1 MKLALLSD
9 LHANA
14 RALEA
19 CLTHAQAQGANQW
32 ALLGDLVGYGPEPE
46 AVVAQCQRMAEAGG
60 TVLRGNHDAMAVTP
74 PVPASRQGEFTARWT
89 HERLSEADRQWL
101 ASLPLT
107 VRLESVMV
115 VHASV
120 NEPEQWRYVEDEGSA
135 ARSLQAAT
143 DQYPEVRFVMGGHVH
158 HQTLYYRGQGGQLM
172 RFTPVPGVPIPVPAH
187 RRWIATVGSVGQ
199 PRDGDT
205 RAGYALLDLDR
216 HQLTFWRVRYDHV
229 AAAHAV
235 RAAGL
240 DEALARRLESGR

>member
-19 CLTHAQAQGANQW
+19 CLAHAQAQGANQW

-46 AVVAQCQRMAEAGG
+46 AVVAQCQRMAEAGA

-205 RAGYALLDLDR
+205 RAAYVLLDLTQ

>member
-19 CLTHAQAQGANQW
+19 CLAHAQAQGANQW

-46 AVVAQCQRMAEAGG
+46 AVVAQCQRMAEAGA

-235 RAAGL
+235 RAAG
-240 DEALARRLESGR
+240 

>member
-9 LHANA
+9 LHANE
-14 RALEA
+14 RALLA
-19 CLTHAQAQGANQW
+19 CLDHATAQGADQW
-32 ALLGDLVGYGPEPE
+32 AILGDLVGYGPEPE
-46 AVVAQCQRMAEAGG
+46 AVVARCQQWATDGA
-60 TVLRGNHDAMAVTP
+60 TVLRGNHEDLAITP
-74 PVPASRQGEFTARWT
+74 PTKAERQGEFTARWT
-89 HERLSEADRQWL
+89 HERLTPSQRQWL
-101 ASLPLT
+101 AQLPLT
-107 VRLESVMV
+107 AQRGPVLL

-143 DQYPEVRFVMGGHVH
+143 QAHPDVRFVMGGHVH

-172 RFTPVPGVPIPVPAH
+172 RFKPVPGVPIPVPAYRH
-187 RRWIATVGSVGQ
+187 WIATVGSVGQ

-205 RAGYALLDLDR
+205 RAAYALLDLDK
-216 HQLTFWRVRYDHV
+216 HLLTFWRIRYDHA

-240 DEALARRLESGR
+240 DEALARRLETGR

>member
-46 AVVAQCQRMAEAGG
+46 AVVAQCQRMAEAGA

-199 PRDGDT
+199 PRDGDR

>member
-46 AVVAQCQRMAEAGG
+46 AVVAQCQRMAEAGA

-107 VRLESVMV
+107 LRLESVMV

>member
-14 RALEA
+14 RALQA
-19 CLTHAQAQGANQW
+19 CLTHAHAQGANQW

-46 AVVAQCQRMAEAGG
+46 AVVTQCQRMAEAGA
-60 TVLRGNHDAMAVTP
+60 TVLRGNHEAMAVTP
-74 PVPASRQGEFTARWT
+74 PVQASRHGEFTARWT
-89 HERLSEADRQWL
+89 HDQLSDAQRQWL
-101 ASLPLT
+101 AGLPLT
-107 VRLESVMV
+107 ARLDTVMM

-135 ARSLQAAT
+135 ARSLHAAT
-143 DQYPEVRFVMGGHVH
+143 DRHPEVRFVMGGHVH
-158 HQTLYYRGQGGQLM
+158 HQRLYYRGQRGQLM
-172 RFTPVPGVPIPVPAH
+172 RFAPAPGVPIPVLPH
-187 RRWIATVGSVGQ
+187 RHWVATVGSVGQ
-199 PRDGDT
+199 PRDGDP
-205 RAGYALLDLDR
+205 RAAYALLDLDQ
-216 HQLTFWRVRYDHV
+216 HQLTFWRVGYDHL

>member
-19 CLTHAQAQGANQW
+19 CLAHAQAQGANQW

-46 AVVAQCQRMAEAGG
+46 AVVAQCQRMAEAGA

-240 DEALARRLESGR
+240 DEALAHRLESGR

>member
-19 CLTHAQAQGANQW
+19 CLAHAQAQGANQW

-46 AVVAQCQRMAEAGG
+46 AVVAQCQRMAEAGA

-216 HQLTFWRVRYDHV
+216 HQLTFWRVRYDHL

>member
-14 RALEA
+14 RALQA
-19 CLTHAQAQGANQW
+19 CLDHARTQGADQW

-46 AVVAQCQRMAEAGG
+46 AVVDQCQRLAEEGA

-74 PVPASRQGEFTARWT
+74 PAQASRQGEFTARWT
-89 HERLSEADRQWL
+89 HDRLSDAQRHWL
-101 ASLPLT
+101 AHLPLT
-107 VRLESVMV
+107 ARIDAVLL

-135 ARSLQAAT
+135 GRSLQAAT
-143 DQYPEVRFVMGGHVH
+143 QAHPEVRFLMGGHVH
-158 HQTLYYRGQGGQLM
+158 HQTLYYCGQGGQLM
-172 RFTPVPGVPIPVPAH
+172 RFAPVPGVPIPVPAH
-187 RRWIATVGSVGQ
+187 RHWIATVGSVGQ
-199 PRDGDT
+199 PRDGDP
-205 RAGYALLDLDR
+205 RAAYALLDLGK
-216 HQLTFWRVRYDHV
+216 HQLTFWRVRYDH
-229 AAAHAV
+229 AATAHAV

>member
-46 AVVAQCQRMAEAGG
+46 AVVAQCQRMAEAGA

-143 DQYPEVRFVMGGHVH
+143 DRHPEVRFVMGGHVH

>member
-1 MKLALLSD
+1 MKPALLSD

-19 CLTHAQAQGANQW
+19 CLAHAQAQGANQW

-46 AVVAQCQRMAEAGG
+46 AVVAQCQRMAEAGA

>member
-46 AVVAQCQRMAEAGG
+46 AVVAQCQRMAEAGA

-120 NEPEQWRYVEDEGSA
+120 NEPEQWRYVEDECSA

>member
-46 AVVAQCQRMAEAGG
+46 AVVAQCQRMAEAGA

-240 DEALARRLESGR
+240 DEALAHRLESGR